1 MSDNDGGGLL
11 WIIAIAASIWA
22 WSNHEKL
29 GKERQERIVA
39 VQKAEARSHDL
50 EARLATL
57 EESLKGTQ
65 ETIGMTAAAVDE
77 VSSRVSNNARVANEN
92 AVKDM
97 TAAGACGKET
107 VYFKDGGLAI
117 RNKEC
122 TVKDLK

>member
-1 MSDNDGGGLL
+1 MNGLYDEIRIAMHAVWHRRWL
-11 WIIAIAASIWA
+11 ALAVAWAIAIAGWLVVSQLPNRYEAKA
-22 WSNHEKL
+22 
-29 GKERQERIVA
+29 RVF
-39 VQKAEARSHDL
+39 VQMSSALPA
-50 EARLATL
+50 A
-57 EESLKGTQ
+57 
-65 ETIGMTAAAVDE
+65 IGMTAAAVDE